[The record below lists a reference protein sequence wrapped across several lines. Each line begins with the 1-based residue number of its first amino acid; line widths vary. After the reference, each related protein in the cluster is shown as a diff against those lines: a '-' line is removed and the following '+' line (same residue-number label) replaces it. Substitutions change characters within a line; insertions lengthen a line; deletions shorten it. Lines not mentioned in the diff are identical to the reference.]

1 VVKVVVSARLISAVL
16 VPSQVV
22 LVVDGGDNCDN
33 WSNPGRLSFLR
44 LKVLESYSK

>member
-22 LVVDGGDNCDN
+22 LVVDGGDN